1 MEKRPLLICTDP
13 GIDDFIALSM
23 VLARPEFDVLGMIA
37 LSGNVGLDVTVN
49 NALLACELN
58 GRSEI
63 PVLAGSAKPLARPAR
78 SASNIHGKSGLGKS
92 TELYSKDYIPYS
104 IKYGRMTSL
113 IGVVASF
120 VPLIVLALVFGVM
133 PTAKAIAAAAAIRI
147 SACLV
152 YYFIEPISFQPVLGI
167 PGTYMAFLSGNI
179 SNLRVPC
186 SSVAQQAAGVQE
198 GTPEGAVISTVG
210 VAVSVV
216 VNTTILTIGVLLG
229 QQIISMIPAS
239 LVSALVYLVPALYG
253 AMLMQMVL
261 YAPKIAI
268 ISVPLSIIALAVS
281 KMTGWFDS
289 SVAILISVFGSIFIG
304 RALMNTGWLDDQK

>member
-1 MEKRPLLICTDP
+1 MNENV
-13 GIDDFIALSM
+13 SM
-23 VLARPEFDVLGMIA
+23 TKE
-37 LSGNVGLDVTVN
+37 
-49 NALLACELN
+49 
-58 GRSEI
+58 EI
-63 PVLAGSAKPLARPAR
+63 
-78 SASNIHGKSGLGKS
+78 
-92 TELYSKDYIPYS
+92 YSKDYIPYS

-133 PTAKAIAAAAAIRI
+133 PTATAIAAAAAIRI

>member
-1 MEKRPLLICTDP
+1 MW
-13 GIDDFIALSM
+13 
-23 VLARPEFDVLGMIA
+23 VQ
-37 LSGNVGLDVTVN
+37 N
-49 NALLACELN
+49 
-58 GRSEI
+58 
-63 PVLAGSAKPLARPAR
+63 
-78 SASNIHGKSGLGKS
+78 
-92 TELYSKDYIPYS
+92 
-104 IKYGRMTSL
+104 
-113 IGVVASF
+113 
-120 VPLIVLALVFGVM
+120 
-133 PTAKAIAAAAAIRI
+133 
-147 SACLV
+147 
-152 YYFIEPISFQPVLGI
+152 YFIEPISFQPVLGI